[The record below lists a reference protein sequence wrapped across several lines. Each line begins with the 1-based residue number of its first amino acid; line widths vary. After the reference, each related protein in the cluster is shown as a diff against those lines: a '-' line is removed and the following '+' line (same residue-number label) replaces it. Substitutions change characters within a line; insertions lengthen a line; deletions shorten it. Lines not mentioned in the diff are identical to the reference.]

1 MKYFLL
7 YIKQTLRF
15 VLKPMSFLP
24 AIAMMGLIFYF
35 SSQNGATSASLSYK
49 VSLKA
54 VTIADEVL
62 DENWT
67 DAEVRQKTTRLHY
80 YVRKTAHV
88 TEYFLLA
95 AFVALPLYV
104 YRVRGVWLTFTA
116 GIFCVAFACLDE
128 YHQTF
133 VSGRAGQPKDVGI
146 DSIGIFLGI
155 LTAHIICYIGR
166 KTVFRPLSYN
176 EDEKRRQR
184 RRRLKNRG

>member
-7 YIKQTLRF
+7 YVKQTLRF

-24 AIAMMGLIFYF
+24 AIAMMGFIFYF
-35 SSQNGATSASLSYK
+35 SSQDGLTSSSLSYR
-49 VSLKA
+49 VGLKA
-54 VTIADEVL
+54 VEIVDEVL
-62 DENWT
+62 DKDWT
-67 DAEVRQKTTRLHY
+67 DAEVRQKTRALHY
-80 YVRKTAHV
+80 YIRKTAHV

-104 YRVRGVWLTFTA
+104 YRVRGIWLSITA

-128 YHQTF
+128 YHQSF
-133 VSGRAGQPKDVGI
+133 VSGRAGQLKDVGI

-155 LTAHIICYIGR
+155 LVAQIVCYFGR